1 MREGQTNGLGT
12 VGIAHEQLV
21 ARQHG
26 YGCTVLILDSGA
38 VAPELI
44 LYRVKWIK
52 GLIPCAQRGYRE
64 RRRTPLSRDATCAML
79 RARRRPS
86 GTWWT
91 VSWRSPDP
99 DGQCGGLSKTG
110 QVML

>member
-1 MREGQTNGLGT
+1 LLCDYARARAGQRAARSIAAKMREGQTNGLGT

-44 LYRVKWIK
+44 LYRVK
-52 GLIPCAQRGYRE
+52 
-64 RRRTPLSRDATCAML
+64 
-79 RARRRPS
+79 
-86 GTWWT
+86 
-91 VSWRSPDP
+91 
-99 DGQCGGLSKTG
+99 
-110 QVML
+110 